1 MTKSAQSYKIN
12 FPIFQWLFL
21 AFLSA
26 GLSNTTFQF
35 QSVRPVAQ
43 VESVYSHGLLLTN
56 SSATVRFTNS
66 AVANI
71 YQPRTFH
78 LQSYKLYYLS
88 QKLDLH
94 CKISFVSYPINNQF
108 PTHFTGLINIR
119 RFLSS
124 PDDIFPA
131 S

>member
-1 MTKSAQSYKIN
+1 MTKSTQSFKIN
-12 FPIFQWLFL
+12 LPIFQWLLL

-26 GLSNTTFQF
+26 GLSNAAFHF
-35 QSVRPVAQ
+35 QSVRPVSQ

-56 SSATVRFTNS
+56 SSATVRFANS

-71 YQPRTFH
+71 YQPRALH
-78 LQSYKLYYLS
+78 LQSNKLYYLS

-108 PTHFTGLINIR
+108 LTHFTGIISTR